1 MERYKG
7 SLEPWSCCTG
17 GGCVLCDDERSCW
30 EVAIFQVPTLL
41 RDGGLLW
48 LDDHTT
54 GGRGGSIKCLVGA
67 YVPPQIS

>member
-41 RDGGLLW
+41 RDGGCCGLMTTQLEVGVDLL
-48 LDDHTT
+48 
-54 GGRGGSIKCLVGA
+54 SA
-67 YVPPQIS
+67 